1 MKVLL
6 FVVLFSIYSW
16 NVAADTIPKISFD
29 NEVDEMILSNW
40 KFTFAGEYAKF
51 PDILDLFGEAHENVK
66 IGLTEEAF
74 ALYEEVR
81 SVCLENGFMH
91 GLSDA
96 EFFQGELNYNWG
108 NYDLA
113 LRQFLKARKIANQLG
128 YATTEANALN
138 YIGKFY
144 HTRGAFDR
152 SLNYFRE
159 GLDIA
164 LNTYDSAII
173 SELYRNIGNYYNT
186 IGNHS
191 YALEALYNSLDFL
204 DRENDPLNY
213 ASSCNHIGNVY
224 QDQGNME
231 KSLEFHR
238 MALNLR
244 MIADHQDEIGKSLKN
259 LGEFFEDLGEK
270 DSAVIFYG
278 QAMTIFEESGYKKGS
293 IKVHNNLGR
302 IRVSEGNMQEGIS
315 LLEQAR
321 DESKKIGYSKGVM
334 NAHFELGKAYTL
346 LSDEQT
352 ALFHFNL
359 ALDLAENHGM
369 LELQRGIYFNLYHFY
384 LSKEDFQTSLQHYI
398 TYGQLDDSIRDLQ
411 HLANIDELII
421 KHETRARER
430 ENEFLR
436 KQNELQN
443 TSLRRKNLILVFT
456 IVALLSLIISIFT
469 VFQNLKHKKK
479 DNLALV
485 SLNHKLKKLNME
497 LNETNAEK
505 DKMYSIFV
513 HELRNPL
520 LWFRNI
526 TRMLNRKYDDLSE
539 DKIKKALES
548 LDESATH
555 SYHLM
560 DNLLH
565 WTRSQL
571 GKIELNKEI
580 FDLKEVINENV
591 SFANTALKYR
601 NISINCECKSTWIAA
616 DKMMISTTLRNL
628 ISNAIKFTPENGSIN
643 LRSILENGRVRVS
656 VKDNGI
662 GIQHDEKDRLFD
674 PLKRFSKSG
683 LLNEKGSGIGLLLCK
698 EFIERNSGSLYFESE
713 ENEGTIFTFELP
725 VLQTNDENPAELFN
739 HLTGTKG

>member
-1 MKVLL
+1 MKILLTFLL
-6 FVVLFSIYSW
+6 F
-16 NVAADTIPKISFD
+16 TSFFWD
-29 NEVDEMILSNW
+29 AGAKPVPGTLKDREADEMIHSDL
-40 KFTFAGEYAKF
+40 KFTFAGEYSGF
-51 PDILDLFGEAHENVK
+51 PEILALFNEAHENVRN
-66 IGLTEEAF
+66 GMTEEAF
-74 ALYEEVR
+74 ILYEKVR
-81 SVCLENGFMH
+81 SKCLESGFMH
-91 GLSDA
+91 GLSDV

-113 LRQFLKARKIANQLG
+113 LRHFLKARKIANQLG
-128 YATTEANALN
+128 YVTTEANALN

-144 HTRGAFDR
+144 HTRGSFER

-164 LNTYDSAII
+164 LNSSDSAIV

-204 DRENDPLNY
+204 DKDNDPLNY

-224 QDQGNME
+224 QDQGTYD
-231 KSLEFHR
+231 KALVFHR

-244 MIADHQDEIGKSLKN
+244 EIADHQDEIGKSLKN
-259 LGEFFEDLGEK
+259 LGEIFEDLGQR
-270 DSAVIFYG
+270 DSAVIFYQ
-278 QAMTIFEESGYKKGS
+278 QAKRIFDETGYKKGS
-293 IKVHNNLGR
+293 IKIFNNLGR
-302 IRVSEGNMQEGIS
+302 IMVSDGRVQEGIG
-315 LLEQAR
+315 LLKQALE
-321 DESKKIGYSKGVM
+321 ESERIGYSKGVM
-334 NAHFELGKAYTL
+334 NAHFELGKAFNL
-346 LSDEQT
+346 LSDGQS
-352 ALFHFNL
+352 AFHHFHL
-359 ALDLAENHGM
+359 ALDLAKSHGM
-369 LELQRGIYFNLYHFY
+369 LELQREIYLDLYRYY
-384 LSKEDFQTSLQHYI
+384 LARGNFQTSLQHYI
-398 TYGQLDDSIRDLQ
+398 TYGELDDSIRDLQ

-421 KHETRARER
+421 KHETRAREQ

-443 TSLRRKNLILVFT
+443 TALRRKNLILVFT
-456 IVALLSLIISIFT
+456 IVALLSLIVSVFT

-485 SLNHKLKKLNME
+485 SLNQKLKKLNLE
-497 LNETNAEK
+497 LNEANAEK

-526 TRMLNRKYDDLSE
+526 TRMLNRKYDDME
-539 DKIKKALES
+539 ADKIKKALES

-560 DNLLH
+560 DNLLQ

-571 GKIELNKEI
+571 GKIEVNREI
-580 FDLKEVINENV
+580 FDLMDVITENV
-591 SFANTALKYR
+591 GFANTALKYR
-601 NISINCECKSTWIAA
+601 NISINYECRSTWIAA

-628 ISNAIKFTPENGSIN
+628 ISNAIKYTPENGAIDIGC
-643 LRSILENGRVRVS
+643 RVENGRVKVS

-674 PLKRFSKSG
+674 PLKKFSRSG
-683 LLNEKGSGIGLLLCK
+683 LMNEKGSGIGLLLCK
-698 EFIERNSGSLYFESE
+698 EFIEKNSGRLYFESE
-713 ENEGTIFTFELP
+713 ENEGSVFTFELP
-725 VLQTNDENPAELFN
+725 VLQTKEENPAELFN